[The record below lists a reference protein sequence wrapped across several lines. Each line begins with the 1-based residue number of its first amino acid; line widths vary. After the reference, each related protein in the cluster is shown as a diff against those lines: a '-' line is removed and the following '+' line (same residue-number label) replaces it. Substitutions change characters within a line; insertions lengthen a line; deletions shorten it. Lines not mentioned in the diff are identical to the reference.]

1 MKFYL
6 LFLAIVILSSC
17 KYLDL
22 PSGTPKSIE
31 IKILDLPSGTPKSI
45 EMKIKDISRDGVRN
59 PPASV
64 WQYNYQDQIVYYIPP
79 HCCDIP
85 SELFDANG
93 NLICSPDGG
102 FTGKGDNKCPDFFTT
117 RTEEKLIWKDNR

>member
-6 LFLAIVILSSC
+6 SFLAIVILSSC

-22 PSGTPKSIE
+22 PSGTPE
-31 IKILDLPSGTPKSI
+31 YI

-64 WQYNYQDQIVYYIPP
+64 WQYNYQGQIVYYIPP
-79 HCCDIP
+79 YCCDAL
-85 SELFDANG
+85 SQLFDANG

-102 FTGKGDNKCPDFFTT
+102 NTGKGDNKCRDFFKT